1 MYPGTQQELRSE
13 GLIPLCVCK
22 VAGKWFMHSQ
32 GCAVWHTL
40 PNTFPIGEISE
51 VSLVYNWWSYLLH
64 SAHWVLTSAQN
75 RSAIQCELRPQYIL
89 RWTMKMNF
97 HILLGTQAEKRIY
110 CNRDWN
116 NLWDEMYSG
125 GKKKQETFAR
135 VEDLQIYKSHLWLS
149 IILRL
154 LSKCLTSKK
163 MFEWK
168 NMYHSCITAVKWQPH
183 VQRKIS

>member
-1 MYPGTQQELRSE
+1 MGLQQDVFTYPCTQQELRSE

-22 VAGKWFMHSQ
+22 VAGKWLMHSQ
-32 GCAVWHTL
+32 GCVVWHSLPSIPSLQLMVASTERCEFTL
-40 PNTFPIGEISE
+40 NT
-51 VSLVYNWWSYLLH
+51 
-64 SAHWVLTSAQN
+64 
-75 RSAIQCELRPQYIL
+75 SAIQRELRPQYIL

-125 GKKKQETFAR
+125 GKKKQEIFAR

-154 LSKCLTSKK
+154 LTKCLTSKK
-163 MFEWK
+163 MFERN

-183 VQRKIS
+183 FQRKIR